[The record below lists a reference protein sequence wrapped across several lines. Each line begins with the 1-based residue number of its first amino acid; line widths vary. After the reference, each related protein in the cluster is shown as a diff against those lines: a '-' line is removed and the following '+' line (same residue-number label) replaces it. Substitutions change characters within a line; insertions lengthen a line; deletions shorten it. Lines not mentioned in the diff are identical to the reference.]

1 MKILFFGF
9 LYEIGIFSLKNGLT
23 NVFSVFRGVNI
34 EFMIQTFNKIP
45 LIPNTEKVFEE
56 LKNNGLKIALI
67 SSGLPTLLVKNLA
80 LRLKADFAI
89 GFEVGMKGNLL
100 TGEIWGE
107 VIEKNGKFT
116 ILKQLLDSEKCS
128 TSECAV
134 VADDRNNASIFLS
147 NIKKIGFNADFL
159 IRSKADLVLTGTLK
173 KLLPSL
179 NGEIHLRRT
188 LSKRDVIREIIHGA
202 GIFMPIFALWI
213 GIFPIALL
221 IILMVLSYSAS
232 EFLRLRGKKLPLL
245 ANITR
250 LAASPSELS
259 EFALAPIFFA
269 FGILLTLIL
278 FSPPA
283 SSAAIAMFALGDST
297 ASIIGGTISKKPLP
311 FNRTK
316 TIEGCLGGFFFAFLA
331 GLIFVSP
338 LIALIGAAFA
348 MFIEFLP
355 LPINDNLVMPLSTGL
370 FLSLIIL

>member
-23 NVFSVFRGVNI
+23 NVFSVFHGVNI

-56 LKNNGLKIALI
+56 LKNNGVKIALI
-67 SSGLPTLLVKNLA
+67 SSGLPTFLVKNLE

-128 TSECAV
+128 TLECAV
-134 VADDRNNASIFLS
+134 VADDRNNVSIFLS

-188 LSKRDVIREIIHGA
+188 FSKRDVIREIIHGA

-213 GIFPIALL
+213 GIFPIAFF

-232 EFLRLRGKKLPLL
+232 EFLRLRGKRLPLFS
-245 ANITR
+245 NITR

-259 EFALAPIFFA
+259 EFTLAPIFFA

-370 FLSLIIL
+370 FLSLII